1 MNNNNEILHVA
12 LELCKVTN
20 NVTTLEIKQELIQ
33 RFPKTFWK
41 QQDISDAMVEFA
53 QEGKFTY
60 TDNGTFR
67 TYSSVA
73 IGNLNTMVNKAVKN
87 VKKANTV
94 APTIVICSRTELAK
108 HVEQNK
114 GHFITIVHKKKTT
127 GESNLM
133 NVQVYGDKTE
143 LGAFRCKEK
152 GQVKQFYPTDLL
164 EVRVKNFIYKLK

>member
-67 TYSSVA
+67 IYSNVV
-73 IGNLNTMVNKAVKN
+73 IGNLNTIVNKTVK
-87 VKKANTV
+87 
-94 APTIVICSRTELAK
+94 IVTMIG
-108 HVEQNK
+108 N
-114 GHFITIVHKKKTT
+114 
-127 GESNLM
+127 
-133 NVQVYGDKTE
+133 
-143 LGAFRCKEK
+143 
-152 GQVKQFYPTDLL
+152 QFFPI
-164 EVRVKNFIYKLK
+164 R

>member
-1 MNNNNEILHVA
+1 MKNEILNVA

-60 TDNGTFR
+60 TDTFR
-67 TYSSVA
+67 IYSNVV
-73 IGNLNTMVNKAVKN
+73 IGNLNTIVNKTVKN
-87 VKKANTV
+87 VKKANAV

-108 HVEQNK
+108 HVEKNK

>member
-67 TYSSVA
+67 IYSSVA
-73 IGNLNTMVNKAVKN
+73 IGNMNIVVNKAVKN
-87 VKKANTV
+87 VKKANAV

-108 HVEQNK
+108 RVEENK

-143 LGAFRCKEK
+143 LG
-152 GQVKQFYPTDLL
+152 
-164 EVRVKNFIYKLK
+164 

>member
-1 MNNNNEILHVA
+1 MNTTDCIYQAA
-12 LELCKVTN
+12 LELCKTTN
-20 NVTTLEIKQELIQ
+20 RVTTLEIKMYL
-33 RFPKTFWK
+33 RTMFPSTDWK
-41 QQDISDAMVEFA
+41 QQDISDAMSDFA
-53 QEGKFTY
+53 QDGMFTY

-73 IGNLNTMVNKAVKN
+73 IGNMNIIVNKAVKN

-94 APTIVICSRTELAK
+94 APTIVLCSRTELAK

>member
-1 MNNNNEILHVA
+1 MLNQNKTHPDSNQAKQKKMKNEISNIA
-12 LELCKVTN
+12 LEAGKATN
-20 NVTTLEIKQELIQ
+20 II
-33 RFPKTFWK
+33 PK
-41 QQDISDAMVEFA
+41 A
-53 QEGKFTY
+53 
-60 TDNGTFR
+60 
-67 TYSSVA
+67 
-73 IGNLNTMVNKAVKN
+73 L
-87 VKKANTV
+87 KKANAV

>member
-41 QQDISDAMVEFA
+41 QQDISDAMSDFA
-53 QEGKFTY
+53 QDGKFTY
-60 TDNGTFR
+60 TDNGVFR

-73 IGNLNTMVNKAVKN
+73 VGNLNTMVVKN
-87 VKKANTV
+87 VKKANII
-94 APTIVICSRTELAK
+94 APTIVICSRTKLAEQ
-108 HVEQNK
+108 VEKNK

-152 GQVKQFYPTDLL
+152 GRVKQFYPTDLL
-164 EVRVKNFIYKLK
+164 EVRVKNTIYKLK